1 MRPDHLVANR
11 SGSEYGTVTPLEP
24 GVYELVLSG
33 VKTMFIRD
41 YAKHHIENDPL
52 HNQLQLLSC
61 DTNTHKIT
69 AECTLQACTQIK
81 TSEEYL
87 ALATVHCLPTS
98 GTSTVL
104 PYEYTYGW
112 TIGKARS
119 YEPAQQIELAPTQW
133 EPNTLYLYG
142 WKQR

>member
-1 MRPDHLVANR
+1 MVANY
-11 SGSEYGTVTPLEP
+11 SGTEHGTVTPLEP
-24 GVYELVLSG
+24 GAYELVLKG

-41 YAKHHIENDPL
+41 YAKHRIENDPL

-69 AECTLQACTQIK
+69 AECTLLACTWIE
-81 TSEEYL
+81 TIEEYL
-87 ALATVHCLPTS
+87 ALATAHCLPTS
-98 GTSTVL
+98 GTLSVS
-104 PYEYTYGW
+104 PYKYTYGW

-119 YEPAQQIELAPTQW
+119 YEPAQQIELAPQQW
-133 EPNTLYLYG
+133 EPNALYLYG